1 MPKFIADELAPL
13 IEKAVERTIREQEL
27 PGRIGKAF
35 DCALYARGGE
45 RLRALE
51 DFARILNENGMKAE
65 DVPTEW
71 VMLWKLF
78 EVLDT
83 ARDRGFIEI
92 DNWALTKVSL
102 ADNLD
107 ADMLRYLMRIGHRE
121 QFS

>member
-27 PGRIGKAF
+27 PDRIGKAF
-35 DCALYARGGE
+35 DRALYACGNE

-51 DFARILNENGMKAE
+51 DFAQILNENGMKAE
-65 DVPTEW
+65 NVSTEW
-71 VMLWKLF
+71 VTLWKLF

-83 ARDRGFIEI
+83 GRDRGFIEI

-107 ADMLRYLMRIGHRE
+107 ADMLRHLTRVGHRE